1 MCDGYS
7 QSMQHLRTVAW
18 LERGP
23 LVVWLQ
29 EDANLSACS
38 HVQPVARKRP
48 ARLARLQASTRSLR
62 QRVSVLRARAEQ
74 AGAPSSS
81 VEQFPAS
88 R

>member
-1 MCDGYS
+1 MCDSYS
-7 QSMQHLRTVAW
+7 QSTQFARVVAW

-38 HVQPVARKRP
+38 HVQPAAQKRP
-48 ARLARLQASTRSLR
+48 ARLARVQAGTRSLR
-62 QRVSVLRARAEQ
+62 QRVPVLRARAER
-74 AGAPSSS
+74 AGAPSPS
-81 VEQFPAS
+81 VEQSPAS